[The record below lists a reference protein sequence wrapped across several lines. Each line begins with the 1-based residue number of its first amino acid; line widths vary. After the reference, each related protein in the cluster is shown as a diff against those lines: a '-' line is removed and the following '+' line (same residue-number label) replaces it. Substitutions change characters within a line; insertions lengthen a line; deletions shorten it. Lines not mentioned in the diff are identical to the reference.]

1 MSDTPIVSVIVPV
14 YNGARHIRQCVESV
28 LAQTFADFEL
38 ICVDDGSTDDTA
50 RILADIAARDKRL
63 HVIHQENKGEG
74 AARNT
79 GLAVARGRFLS
90 FFDADD
96 FTEPQ
101 LLERAIARAVD
112 TDADIVA
119 YRVDSYNDET
129 GETLPVP
136 WSLDVNAFPH
146 RVSSPLDNPD
156 ELFYAFQN
164 WTWNKLFRHN
174 FIRDLDLRF
183 HEIQRSADLYFV
195 CCALAQAQRIAT
207 VDEVLY
213 HYRVNNPNSNIATN
227 ERAPLDFH
235 RSFLAVKETLERN
248 GRFAPVAKGFRNW
261 VAESVFFNLS
271 SLKSREAFEEL
282 RQELQTRGCT
292 ALGLDEMEERDF
304 RNPRTY
310 TQVRHLLDDDADDF
324 LFFMLREAN
333 RRAEE
338 ERNDAL
344 RAWREAEETLAS
356 KTYRAGNV
364 VLKPLKAILGR

>member
-1 MSDTPIVSVIVPV
+1 MSNVPLVSVIVPV
-14 YNGARHIRQCVESV
+14 YNGERHVRQCLESV
-28 LAQTFADFEL
+28 LGQTMGDFEL
-38 ICVDDGSTDDTA
+38 ICVDDGSTDGTA
-50 RILADIAARDKRL
+50 RILDDVAAHDGRMR
-63 HVIHQENKGEG
+63 VVHQENKGEG
-74 AARNT
+74 AARNA
-79 GLAVARGRFLS
+79 GLAVACGRYLS

-96 FTEPQ
+96 FAEPQ
-101 LLERAIARAVD
+101 LLELATARARE

-136 WSLDVNAFPH
+136 WSLDLDAFPG

-156 ELFYAFQN
+156 DLFYAFQN
-164 WTWNKLFRHN
+164 WTWNKLFRHD
-174 FIRDLDLRF
+174 FIQGLDLRF

-248 GRFAPVAKGFRNW
+248 GRFAPVAKGFKNW
-261 VAESVFFNLS
+261 AAESVFFNLS
-271 SLKSREAFEEL
+271 SLKSRKAFEEL
-282 RQELQTRGCT
+282 RQEMQTRGCA
-292 ALGLDEMEERDF
+292 ALGLDGMEEHEF

-310 TQVRHLLDDDADDF
+310 AQVRHLLDDDADDF

-338 ERNDAL
+338 EQNNAL
-344 RAWREAEETLAS
+344 RAWREVEETLAS
-356 KTYRAGNV
+356 KTYRTGNA

>member
-174 FIRDLDLRF
+174 FIRELDLRF

-271 SLKSREAFEEL
+271 SLKSRKAFEEL
-282 RQELQTRGCT
+282 RQEMQTRGCA

-310 TQVRHLLDDDADDF
+310 AQVRHLLDDDADDF

-344 RAWREAEETLAS
+344 RAWREVEETLAS
-356 KTYRAGNV
+356 KTYRAGNA